1 MSTELATTRELDAFR
16 DEADRF
22 IAELDEEAY
31 LHYAGH
37 KETFEVEAIYA
48 RHEDLSRLETVQRLR
63 EAPVELRR
71 FASEAFLGN
80 LTRRHQQQI
89 ATVEASLE
97 ATVDGQTLPFRM
109 LRVELSNEPDRD
121 RRERIERERLRLLDE
136 HLNPV
141 YLEAARIDH
150 AAVGQLGAP
159 NAFELYQGF
168 GFRLDK
174 LADEC
179 RELLDETERLWEREA
194 DRLFRER
201 LGIPLSEARSWDVAR
216 LLRAPELDQLFPEDQ
231 MVPALDATLTGLG
244 IDLRSQRNVE
254 LDIERR
260 PNKVPRPF
268 CAPIEV
274 PGRVMLVIQPIGGMD
289 DWQALFHEAGHTEHY
304 AHTSADAPFESR
316 RLGDPA
322 VSEGWAALL
331 ERLIT
336 EPAWLNRRLTVPRPA
351 DLAHEGATTNLFFS
365 RRYAA
370 KLLYEI
376 EFFQAEDPVTMK
388 QRYFEILSDAL
399 KLPVNAES
407 YLDDIDGGFYVSG
420 YLRSWAFE
428 AQIRDFLRSEFGS
441 EWFTR
446 REAGDLLR
454 ELWSLGQGPSADE
467 LIRDVTGSRLE
478 MGSVAARIREG
489 LQA

>member
-48 RHEDLSRLETVQRLR
+48 RHEELSRLETVQRLR
-63 EAPVELRR
+63 EAPVQLRR
-71 FASEAFLGN
+71 FACESFLGN
-80 LTRRHQQQI
+80 LTRHHQEQV

-97 ATVDGQTLPFRM
+97 ATVDGRTLPFRM

-168 GFRLDK
+168 GFRLDE
-174 LADEC
+174 LDEC

-201 LGIPLSEARSWDVAR
+201 LGIPLREARPWDVAR
-216 LLRAPELDQLFPEDQ
+216 LLRAPELDELFPEDQ

-244 IDLRSQRNVE
+244 IDLRSQTNVE

-260 PNKVPRPF
+260 PNKAPRPF
-268 CAPIEV
+268 CAAIEV

-304 AHTSADAPFESR
+304 AHTSADASFEAR

-351 DLAHEGATTNLFFS
+351 DLAREGATTNLFFS

-376 EFFQAEDPVTMK
+376 EFFQADDPATMK

-428 AQIRDFLRSEFGS
+428 AQIREFLRSEFGS

-489 LQA
+489 L

>member
-1 MSTELATTRELDAFR
+1 
-16 DEADRF
+16 
-22 IAELDEEAY
+22 
-31 LHYAGH
+31 
-37 KETFEVEAIYA
+37 
-48 RHEDLSRLETVQRLR
+48 
-63 EAPVELRR
+63 
-71 FASEAFLGN
+71 
-80 LTRRHQQQI
+80 
-89 ATVEASLE
+89 
-97 ATVDGQTLPFRM
+97 
-109 LRVELSNEPDRD
+109 
-121 RRERIERERLRLLDE
+121 
-136 HLNPV
+136 
-141 YLEAARIDH
+141 
-150 AAVGQLGAP
+150 
-159 NAFELYQGF
+159 
-168 GFRLDK
+168 
-174 LADEC
+174 
-179 RELLDETERLWEREA
+179 
-194 DRLFRER
+194 
-201 LGIPLSEARSWDVAR
+201 
-216 LLRAPELDQLFPEDQ
+216 
-231 MVPALDATLTGLG
+231 
-244 IDLRSQRNVE
+244 
-254 LDIERR
+254 
-260 PNKVPRPF
+260 
-268 CAPIEV
+268 
-274 PGRVMLVIQPIGGMD
+274 MLVIQPIGGMD

-304 AHTSADAPFESR
+304 AHTSADASFEAR

-376 EFFQAEDPVTMK
+376 EFFQADDPATMK

-478 MGSVAARIREG
+478 MGSVAERIREG